1 MNPLRLSR
9 PRSAAHRPALLT
21 HSALVDLAF
30 AFLSVCISQPD
41 KRLLQYLNTDG
52 FGNRYTGNAEEE
64 NWLTIGD
71 KVTIM
76 DALHPQE
83 IYATET
89 VDIDGTI
96 ILPEIDAVHV
106 AGNTRSEVEA
116 LLTEKYAPY
125 YEETDIKVRIQTEG
139 KKYFIFGEI
148 ENPGEKIFPGD
159 LTVFEAVMAAEP
171 DENTANLG
179 RVRVIRA
186 DPRDPLVITVNLG
199 ALIEGGDSTFNMTL
213 RERDIIFVP
222 ATLLAKLGYFLD
234 DLLFP
239 VKMVLQGIGG
249 ALFGVGMGR
258 GRGRGGGF
266 GGGVGV
272 F

>member
-1 MNPLRLSR
+1 MTPIRLSI
-9 PRSAAHRPALLT
+9 PLLALALLT
-21 HSALVDLAF
+21 A
-30 AFLSVCISQPD
+30 CTSQPD

-64 NWLTIGD
+64 NWLSIGD

-76 DALHPQE
+76 DALHQNE

-89 VDIDGTI
+89 VAIDGTI
-96 ILPEIDAVHV
+96 MLPEIDAVHV

-125 YEETDIKVRIQTEG
+125 YTDGTDIKVRIQTEG
-139 KKYFIFGEI
+139 KKYFIFGEV
-148 ENPGEKIFPGD
+148 ESDGEKIFPGD
-159 LTVFEAVMAAEP
+159 LTVFEAVMAARP

-179 RVRVIRA
+179 RVRIIRA
-186 DPRDPLVITVNLG
+186 DPRDPLVITVNIGDMLEG
-199 ALIEGGDSTFNMTL
+199 GGDSTFNTTL

-222 ATLLAKLGYFLD
+222 PTLLAKLGYFLD

-239 VKMVLQGIGG
+239 VKKVLQGVGG
-249 ALFGVGMGR
+249 ALFGINTGIGRRRGVGG
-258 GRGRGGGF
+258 GFVGGGF
-266 GGGVGV
+266 GGGG